1 MSFNDAIKELSRQ
14 TSDATTPAAIMFGTV
29 TSAKPIV
36 IVTDNNMTLKDT
48 MLIVPKEL
56 REGFSDT
63 HKHKLFP
70 VINGVEQKTGD
81 VKDGTAESHTHTLAD
96 EYWTNNNDN
105 TLKEREY
112 YYGLQP
118 GEKVILLRD
127 HGGQRFLVVG
137 RF

>member
-1 MSFNDAIKELSRQ
+1 MSFTGVIKELCKKSIEA
-14 TSDATTPAAIMFGTV
+14 SAPATIMFGTV
-29 TSAKPIV
+29 TSAKPLV
-36 IVTDNNMTLKDT
+36 VVAENRLTLTGT

-96 EYWTNNNDN
+96 EYWTNNTDN

-137 RF
+137 RY

>member
-1 MSFNDAIKELSRQ
+1 MSFSGVIKELCRQ
-14 TSDATTPAAIMFGTV
+14 SVDATFPVVIMFGTV
-29 TSAKPIV
+29 TSAEPLV
-36 IVTDNNMTLKDT
+36 VVAENRLTLSGET
-48 MLIVPKEL
+48 LIVPKEL

-70 VINGVEQKTGD
+70 VINGEEQETGD
-81 VKDGTAESHTHTLAD
+81 VKDDAAESHTHALSD
-96 EYWTNNNDN
+96 EYWTNNTDN

-127 HGGQRFLVVG
+127 HGGQRFLVMG
-137 RF
+137 RC